1 MKILAIEVMSNAAG
15 MLLIDG
21 TQKTYEVT
29 NLGKALAMP
38 KGDTTIK
45 DLIDF
50 QTNFATH
57 LQKQSIDRLVLCES
71 GKDAK
76 KMRVRMEFAILSE
89 CKKLSVDYKTY
100 PTGSCTRIINSSYIK
115 ETGRS
120 FSDELARFKLPKYM
134 GKTLAAGW
142 RFLE

>member
-1 MKILAIEVMSNAAG
+1 MKVLAIEVMSNSAG

-21 TQKTYEVT
+21 NQQTYEVT
-29 NLGKALAMP
+29 NLGKPLALP
-38 KGDTTIK
+38 KGDSTIK

-50 QTNFATH
+50 QAGFAAQ
-57 LQKQSIDRLVLCES
+57 LQNQNIDRLVLCEGGNDS
-71 GKDAK
+71 K

-89 CKKLSVDYKTY
+89 CEKLSVAYKTY
-100 PTGSCTRIINSSYIK
+100 PTGSCTRLINSTYSK
-115 ETGRS
+115 DTGRE

>member
-21 TQKTYEVT
+21 TQKTYEVI
-29 NLGKALAMP
+29 NLGKVLAMP

-50 QTNFATH
+50 QTSFATH

-89 CKKLSVDYKTY
+89 CEKLSVDYKTY
-100 PTGSCTRIINSSYIK
+100 PTGSCTRIINSSYTK
-115 ETGRS
+115 ETGRA
-120 FSDELARFKLPKYM
+120 FADELARFKLPKYM